1 MLTVLSLQNLVDIRV
16 FIESRRIE
24 EALARHDCTDALAWC
39 RENGSRLKKIES
51 TLEFRLRLQE
61 FIELARAGR
70 RMDAIAHAKKYLAA
84 SAGTHMGE
92 IQRAMALLAFPADT
106 ACGPYRALYD
116 KSRWSDLR
124 AQFRRDNYVLH
135 SLSTLSLISITLQAG
150 LSAFKTRLCYQPEN
164 KNANCPV
171 CAPLMNSLAERLPFS
186 HRIHSALVC
195 RMSGDVINDHN
206 LPLMLPNGYVY
217 GQRALAEMADKNNG
231 LVTCPRSNTTHRLAD
246 CKKVF
251 IM

>member
-1 MLTVLSLQNLVDIRV
+1 M

-24 EALARHDCTDALAWC
+24 EALARHDCTEALAWC

-61 FIELARAGR
+61 FIELVREGR
-70 RMDAIAHAKKYLAA
+70 KMDAIAHAKKYLAGNA
-84 SAGTHMGE
+84 SLHMGD
-92 IQRAMALLAFPADT
+92 IQRAMALLAFPPDT
-106 ACGPYRALYD
+106 RCAPYKALYD
-116 KSRWSDLR
+116 KARWADLR

-135 SLSTLSLISITLQAG
+135 SLSTQSLVTITLQAG
-150 LSAFKTRLCYQPEN
+150 LSAFKTRLCYQDEN
-164 KNANCPV
+164 KNPNCPV
-171 CAPLMNSLAERLPFS
+171 CVPLMNSLAERLPFS

-217 GQRALAEMADKNNG
+217 GQRALTEMADKNNG
-231 LVTCPRSNTTHRLAD
+231 LVTCPRSGNSYRLAD